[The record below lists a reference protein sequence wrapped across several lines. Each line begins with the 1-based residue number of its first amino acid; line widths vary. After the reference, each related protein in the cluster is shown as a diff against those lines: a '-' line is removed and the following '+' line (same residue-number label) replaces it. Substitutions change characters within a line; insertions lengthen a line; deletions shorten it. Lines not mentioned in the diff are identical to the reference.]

1 MKTKRIKWNRFLG
14 KLPENA
20 MRVDRATRYG
30 NPYKLDE
37 YSREESLRLFTLYL
51 DEKLRINNDFL
62 RPLINKDLA
71 CNCNLNED
79 CHGNILL
86 NKVIEIYENK
96 TLQG

>member
-37 YSREESLRLFTLYL
+37 YSREESFHIFQLLYSVIYYRDNLRLNYSYTL
-51 DEKLRINNDFL
+51 
-62 RPLINKDLA
+62 
-71 CNCNLNED
+71 NL
-79 CHGNILL
+79 
-86 NKVIEIYENK
+86 Y
-96 TLQG
+96 